1 MDNLRELRLALV
13 NAQERLTEARD
24 NWTAYLGGLLK
35 DVKIKATTKEAREIE
50 IAGLFGNDPHYRS
63 ALSVLRTAE
72 YACSRAEAILES
84 AKDARRKWEWDI
96 RLRLADGLFR
106 QGVQSDHQD
115 YAGDSAF
122 DDSTDEYTHPSVVDN
137 IIARTR
143 NVPRTPIGA
152 DDDFPF

>member
-1 MDNLRELRLALV
+1 MDNLRELRLALA

-35 DVKIKATTKEAREIE
+35 DVKLKSTTKEAREIE

-72 YACSRAEAILES
+72 YQRDRAEAILES

-96 RLRLADGLFR
+96 RSRLADAIER
-106 QGVQSDHQD
+106 AAVQTKHQD
-115 YAGDSAF
+115 YAGDGTW
-122 DDSTDEYTHPSVVDN
+122 DDATDHFLYASDPTS
-137 IIARTR
+137 
-143 NVPRTPIGA
+143 
-152 DDDFPF
+152 DDLDF